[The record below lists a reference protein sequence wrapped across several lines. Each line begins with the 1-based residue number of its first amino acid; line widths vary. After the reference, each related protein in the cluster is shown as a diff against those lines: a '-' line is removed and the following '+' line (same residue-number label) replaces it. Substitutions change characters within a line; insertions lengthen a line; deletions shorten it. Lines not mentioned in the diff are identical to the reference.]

1 MSLLKCKSQI
11 NPFSRLTGK
20 SDKLIDHG
28 NLVVWQMFKIRQH
41 INRWFTWTR
50 LHINVN
56 TKSKGKKIKKGEK
69 EKASNA

>member
-1 MSLLKCKSQI
+1 MSLLKYKSQI
-11 NPFSRLTGK
+11 NPFPRLTGK

-41 INRWFTWTR
+41 INRWFTCTI
-50 LHINVN
+50 LHVN
-56 TKSKGKKIKKGEK
+56 FDTKSKEKIKKGEK